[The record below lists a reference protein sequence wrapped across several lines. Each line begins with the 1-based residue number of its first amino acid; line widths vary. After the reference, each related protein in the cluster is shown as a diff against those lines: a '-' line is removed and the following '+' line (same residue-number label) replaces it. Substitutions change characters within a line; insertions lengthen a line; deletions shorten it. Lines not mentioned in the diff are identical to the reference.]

1 MHTKKFLILVNLL
14 EKDYST
20 KISEIESKIPTI
32 SGLATNSTL
41 NAVGNKIPD
50 VSNLVKKKQIMTQ
63 KLVKLK
69 RRLMII
75 IMTNILPLHNLII

>member
-14 EKDYST
+14 KKDYST